1 MTRLRLAS
9 GTTLRAMADGDVVR
23 ITWQDAVAGT
33 SRTDQCDTAA
43 LAAWLRAVVDAA
55 KNKAAI

>member
-1 MTRLRLAS
+1 MTSLRLAS
-9 GTTLRAMADGDVVR
+9 GTTLRAMPDGNVVR